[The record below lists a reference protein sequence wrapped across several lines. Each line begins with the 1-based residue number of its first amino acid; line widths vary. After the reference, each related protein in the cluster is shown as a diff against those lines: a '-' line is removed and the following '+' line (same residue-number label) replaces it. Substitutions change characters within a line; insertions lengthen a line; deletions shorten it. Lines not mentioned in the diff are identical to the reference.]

1 MCLLIY
7 YFLNDRKPG
16 ENRSITVYMDKKKVS
31 SKACSIEASSAS
43 NELMKTICDNVP
55 ITKQMY
61 DELRPNPMKPC
72 RRMAGNL
79 KLCSFKLNYF

>member
-1 MCLLIY
+1 
-7 YFLNDRKPG
+7 
-16 ENRSITVYMDKKKVS
+16 MDKKKVS
-31 SKACSIEASSAS
+31 SKACSIEVSPAS

-79 KLCSFKLNYF
+79 KWSYF

>member
-1 MCLLIY
+1 MCFNYYVFLI
-7 YFLNDRKPG
+7 NRKPG

-31 SKACSIEASSAS
+31 SKACSIEVSPDS
-43 NELMKTICDNVP
+43 NELMKTLCDNVP

-79 KLCSFKLNYF
+79 